1 MKLVR
6 LGLTGAFALVAA
18 RSAQLALA
26 PDPRLKRLAER
37 QYTSPVELA
46 PVRGRVYDRRG
57 NVLAQSVEVD
67 SIYAE
72 PPRFRDLP
80 RDERRMVTSKL
91 AKALGQ
97 PERTIAERLD
107 SSRGFVWLARRVE
120 PAVTRAV
127 NALELEGIG
136 SVKESK
142 RFYPNV
148 ELAGHVLGFSGVDS
162 EGLEGL
168 EREYNEV
175 LKSQAKRFERPRDAR
190 GRGYVP
196 GDGLFVGAEEDGQE
210 LVLTLDQ
217 QVQYLAE
224 AALRKGVLDTKA
236 KGGFVIVQDPR
247 TGEILAMA
255 GQPTYN
261 PNAFG
266 KHRPDEWRNRAVTDV
281 FEPGST
287 LKPLL
292 IAAALDAGA
301 IKQNDI
307 FFCENGS
314 LDVADVTIRDS
325 KKDGWGWL
333 DVSRILSVS
342 SNIGMIKIG
351 RLLGRDAYYDAL
363 QEFGLGAKSRIDLP
377 GEAVGLIPPRKRWS
391 SVTLASASFGHN
403 VGVTGIQLT
412 AAISAIAN
420 EGRLMKPFVVRRHL
434 TQGGQAIRDIEP
446 VEVRQVVSPATA
458 AKVTAMME
466 MAASPDGTGLAAAL
480 SDYRVA
486 GKTGTAQKVDPIS
499 GGYSDARIASFVGF
513 VPASK
518 PRLTILVVVD
528 EPKTSVYGGVVAAPI
543 FREIADGAL
552 RYLTVPP
559 DGTGESVASAT
570 VGDDLAG
577 EGSVADRV
585 LPSRKAALDARLEE
599 LGASARAS
607 ERLAAVKALAAE
619 RVATSAKSVEETP
632 VGTMPDFAG
641 LSVRAALRIAEP
653 RRLEVEVKGTGRV
666 VRQAPEAGVK
676 ADAGAKVTLWL
687 ESHAAASAAEEGTG
701 S

>member
-6 LGLTGAFALVAA
+6 LGLTGAFVLVAA

-26 PDPRLKRLAER
+26 PDPRLKRLGER
-37 QYTSPVELA
+37 QYSSPVELA
-46 PVRGRVYDRRG
+46 PKRGRVYDRRG

-72 PPRFRDLP
+72 PRRFRELAGP
-80 RDERRMVTSKL
+80 ARKSAISRL
-91 AKALGQ
+91 AKALGM
-97 PERTIAERLD
+97 PERTVAERLD
-107 SSRGFVWLARRVE
+107 SAKGFVWLARRVE
-120 PAVTRAV
+120 PQVTRAV
-127 NALELEGIG
+127 TALDLEGIG

-168 EREYNEV
+168 EREYDAV

-196 GDGLFVGAEEDGQE
+196 DDGLFVGAEDDGQE

-224 AALRKGVLDTKA
+224 AALRKGVSDSRA

-247 TGEILAMA
+247 SGEILAMA
-255 GQPTYN
+255 GTPTYN
-261 PNAFG
+261 PNAFS

-287 LKPLL
+287 IKPLL
-292 IAAALDAGA
+292 VAAALDAGVV
-301 IKQNDI
+301 KPNDI

-314 LDVADVTIRDS
+314 LDVADITIRDS

-333 DVSRILSVS
+333 DVGKILSVS

-351 RLLGRDAYYDAL
+351 RFLGKDAYYDSL
-363 QEFGLGAKSRIDLP
+363 LSFGLGTKSGLDLP
-377 GEAVGLIPPRKRWS
+377 GESAGLIPARKRWS

-412 AAISAIAN
+412 SAISAIAN
-420 EGRLMKPFVVRRHL
+420 EGRLMRPYVVRRHL
-434 TQGGQAIRDIEP
+434 SAGGQVIRDVEP
-446 VEVRQVVSPATA
+446 VEVRQVITPKTA
-458 AKVTAMME
+458 STVTGMME
-466 MAASPDGTGLAAAL
+466 KVVSAEGTGPAGAIP
-480 SDYRVA
+480 DYRVA
-486 GKTGTAQKVDPIS
+486 AKTGTAQKVDTIS

-528 EPKTSVYGGVVAAPI
+528 EPKTSVYGGTVAAPI

-552 RYLTVPP
+552 RYLTIPP
-559 DGTGESVASAT
+559 DAAGNTVAGGGAI
-570 VGDDLAG
+570 GDDVAG

-585 LPSRKAALDARLEE
+585 LPSRERALDAK
-599 LGASARAS
+599 
-607 ERLAAVKALAAE
+607 LAAVKALAAE
-619 RVATSAKSVEETP
+619 RIATNARNAEDTP
-632 VGTMPDFAG
+632 AGAMPDFAG
-641 LSVRAALRIAEP
+641 LSVRRALRVAEP
-653 RRLEVEVKGTGRV
+653 RRLEVEVKGSGRA
-666 VRQAPEAGVK
+666 VRQEPA
-676 ADAGAKVTLWL
+676 AGAKADPGAKVVIWF
-687 ESHAAASAAEEGTG
+687 EAQAALPAAPAGRD